1 MTPDSGVAAPG
12 RVVVTDGEFKHTLG
26 IVRALAARGHEVHVI
41 AQSSRAPSVHS
52 KSAQAWH
59 AAPAPA
65 APGYDARLIEIVM
78 ALAPVS
84 VVAVGNGS
92 VAAADRLREQWPA
105 GVRCALPPREGFAIA
120 NDKARTGELARAS
133 RVRTPR
139 ERVVMDESAAR
150 ATLAEFGAPLVLK
163 SAREEG
169 RKVVRYVRAPEEL
182 ADAFHD
188 VRARASAGVLAQ
200 EFITGDGWGFSALY
214 WHGRRVRHFMHRRVR
229 EWPPS
234 GGASACAESVPEFP
248 ELERAG
254 TMLLDALQWHGVA
267 MVEFKGGD
275 VHAAAAARNGGG
287 PSVAG
292 GASASAS
299 LALMEINAKF
309 WGSHDAA
316 LAAGVNFP
324 ADMLALLEGRA
335 LPQQGPYPA
344 RRISW
349 PLGGDLWHG
358 LFQPHALMTV
368 LRDALSPAVAHT
380 WRADDLG
387 PTWRELMQW
396 ARSAP
401 GAWREFTSTRR

>member
-26 IVRALAARGHEVHVI
+26 IVRALAARGHEVHVV

-52 KSAQAWH
+52 KAVRAWH
-59 AAPAPA
+59 AAPAPLGL
-65 APGYDARLIEIVM
+65 GYDARLIEI
-78 ALAPVS
+78 ARSLAPAS
-84 VVAVGNGS
+84 VLAVGNGS
-92 VAAADRLREQWPA
+92 VAAADRLRERWPTD
-105 GVRCALPPREGFAIA
+105 VRCALPPAVAFAIA
-120 NDKARTGELARAS
+120 NDKARTGELARATG
-133 RVRTPR
+133 VRTPR
-139 ERVVMDESAAR
+139 ERIVADEAQAR
-150 ATLAEFGAPLVLK
+150 TALGEFGVPLVLK

-169 RKVVRYVRAPEEL
+169 RKVVRYVRKEAEL
-182 ADAFHD
+182 TEAFHN
-188 VRARASAGVLAQ
+188 VRTRSSAGVLAQ
-200 EFITGDGWGFSALY
+200 EFIDGDGWGFSALY

-234 GGASACAESVPEFP
+234 GGASACAESVQEFP

-254 TMLLDALQWHGVA
+254 TRLLDALHWHGVA
-267 MVEFKGGD
+267 MVEFKG
-275 VHAAAAARNGGG
+275 ARG
-287 PSVAG
+287 
-292 GASASAS
+292 AS

-324 ADMLALLEGRA
+324 ADLVALLEGREVA
-335 LPQQGPYPA
+335 PQAPYA
-344 RRISW
+344 DVRISW

-358 LFQPHALMTV
+358 LFRPAELGTV
-368 LRDALSPAVAHT
+368 LRDALSPTVAHT

-387 PTWRELMQW
+387 PTWRELLQW

-401 GAWREFTSTRR
+401 GAWHEFTSTRR